1 MTSLVHHFQKKH
13 NEHLKAPIRKEMA
26 DMIQKLSPPAKLRL
40 PKRTIDP
47 VSWLPAP
54 RKGAEC
60 KICQFISASKDGV
73 RQHIKRVHKSHIT
86 PQTPVKDLIQ
96 EDGCYYQRLYPSGD
110 GSQAFRVNPIFS
122 TSPGSHFHAFMENLD
137 KKWTSGEFLKE
148 AAQAA
153 GASEEYDITG
163 FLAAAGWIKAVEGYS
178 WQELQRKVALPL
190 KDQELHLFRIKG
202 FGQKFLSQLQN
213 LNDVDPLILQELTSW
228 RKSQ

>member
-1 MTSLVHHFQKKH
+1 MHT
-13 NEHLKAPIRKEMA
+13 EHLKASIKKEMT

-40 PKRTIDP
+40 PKHTIAP

-54 RKGAEC
+54 QKGAEC
-60 KICQFISASKDGV
+60 KICPFISASIDGV
-73 RQHIKRVHKSHIT
+73 RKHIERVHRSHIT

-96 EDGCYYQRLYPSGD
+96 AGCYYQKLYSSG
-110 GSQAFRVNPIFS
+110 GHSQAFRVNHIFS
-122 TSPGSHFHAFMENLD
+122 TLPASGSHFPAFMENLD
-137 KKWTSGEFLKE
+137 KKWTSGQFLKE
-148 AAQAA
+148 AAQAS

-178 WQELQRKVALPL
+178 WQELRRKVALPL

-213 LNDVDPLILQELTSW
+213 LNDVNPLILQELTSW
-228 RKSQ
+228 RKSK